1 MNIAY
6 TMSDGAGAT
15 DLLIAEVAKRAM
27 AIGLKTAGTIQINA
41 ETASE
46 GACDMNVVV
55 LPDGPSITISQ
66 SLGRASKGCRLDA
79 ASLEAAVGLV
89 AKNLHSG
96 PDVLIINKFGSL
108 ESEGRGFR
116 EVIAEAIARD
126 IPVLVGLNKMYAKSF
141 SEFTDGVAVQLPP
154 NPEKLINWI
163 ATTATAAHAD

>member
-1 MNIAY
+1 M
-6 TMSDGAGAT
+6 
-15 DLLIAEVAKRAM
+15 
-27 AIGLKTAGTIQINA
+27 
-41 ETASE
+41 
-46 GACDMNVVV
+46 
-55 LPDGPSITISQ
+55 
-66 SLGRASKGCRLDA
+66 
-79 ASLEAAVGLV
+79 GLV
-89 AKNLHSG
+89 AKNLHSS

-163 ATTATAAHAD
+163 AATATAAHAD